1 MAQDMITLRNKK
13 TGQVIQVP
21 RSQYVASSGNS
32 DDQQGLSGIG
42 SDVASSLAT
51 APDALLNM
59 VSSIPGGAKNVYN
72 YAKSNNPLETLGN
85 AGAGIVESGAQLL
98 SAPQVMARYL
108 SKKFPKVGE
117 FLARG
122 NAPDSQGINDPT
134 IYESLMN
141 FEKEHGLAARS
152 PEEESVRSLG
162 GLVGGGKVL
171 SKIASPAARVGTLA
185 AQQTGAGGD
194 PLHAA
199 ILGMLGEGAAKIPYG
214 KAPAAA
220 MNTVK
225 AIPDAVKA
233 IPEMAGKTAA
243 SVLETT
249 ADYGSKIPMGAEV
262 LQPTMGALA
271 SYLKH
276 ISVPPEEMAQRKLF
290 GDLTSEDLPK
300 IKDRM
305 AAAQRLGLSFLTPGE
320 ALLSPFQTAKE
331 ANIGR
336 TNAGAKLLYEKGK
349 QRVGTEGTAINNLL
363 DTIYNPDEL
372 GQQKTDAYQQTM
384 GQKLPDTF
392 IEKWKQNPIVDW
404 AVNQMQT
411 KPTYKSAL
419 QGIDPTSFEYWNI
432 VKRVIGDLEKGEAKG
447 MQGFSSNAAT
457 KVRNNMVNDM
467 DAIQPQYEN
476 ARNIA
481 EREFTRKDLENV
493 FDKKTM
499 TLNNFW
505 SFLKSDKAFNKV
517 MQKLEPF
524 PDAKQKLTDIRSLSN
539 EIIPFDESIR
549 SSYKLEKTGMNKDRN
564 KLDALKRDLDNRFGQ
579 EHDVAAVNLMTD
591 PQWISK
597 LSEYLKAKG
606 K

>member
-1 MAQDMITLRNKK
+1 MADDLITLRNKR

-21 RSQYVASSGNS
+21 RSKYVTDTSSP
-32 DDQQGLSGIG
+32 DDEQGMTGIAN
-42 SDVASSLAT
+42 DIASSLAT
-51 APDALLNM
+51 APSALSDL

-72 YAKSNNPLETLGN
+72 YATSNNPLETLGN

-108 SKKFPKVGE
+108 AKKFPKVGE

-134 IYESLMN
+134 IYEALMN
-141 FEKEHGLAARS
+141 FEKAHGLAAQS
-152 PEEESVRSLG
+152 PEEASVRNLG
-162 GLVGGGKVL
+162 GLLGGGKVL
-171 SKIASPAARVGTLA
+171 SKLATPAARVGTLA

-199 ILGMLGEGAAKIPYG
+199 ILGMLGEGAAKVPYG
-214 KAPAAA
+214 KAPAATVNA
-220 MNTVK
+220 VK
-225 AIPDAVKA
+225 AIPDAVKS
-233 IPEMAGKTAA
+233 IPEAAGKTAA
-243 SVLETT
+243 SILETT

-262 LQPTMGALA
+262 LQPTVGALA

-290 GDLTSEDLPK
+290 GDLTSADLPQ
-300 IKDRM
+300 IKDRL

-336 TNAGAKLLYEKGK
+336 TNAGAQLLYQKGK
-349 QRVGTEGTAINNLL
+349 ERVGTEATAINNLL
-363 DTIYNPDEL
+363 DTIYDPNQL
-372 GQQKTDAYQQTM
+372 GQQKTAAYEQTM
-384 GQKLPDTF
+384 GQTLPDEF
-392 IEKWKQNPIVDW
+392 INKWKQNPIVDW
-404 AVNQMQT
+404 AINQMNT

-457 KVRNNMVNDM
+457 KVRNNMVDEM

-481 EREFTRKDLENV
+481 EREFTRNDLENV
-493 FDKKTM
+493 FDKKSM

-517 MQKLEPF
+517 MKKLEPF
-524 PDAKQKLTDIRSLSN
+524 PEAQQKLNDIRMLSN

-549 SSYKLEKTGMNKDRN
+549 SSYKLEKTGMTKDRN

-579 EHDVAAVNLMTD
+579 EHDVAAVNLMTNPD
-591 PQWISK
+591 WMSK
-597 LSEYLKAKG
+597 LTEYLKAKG